1 MSKKSNYVSTNRS
14 KHYLKCHLI
23 FVCKYRKKLFID
35 ALDNDMKAI
44 MQSIASHSDFEI
56 EVFESDIDQIH
67 FLIRYIP
74 RLSVT
79 SIVRKWK
86 QESTV
91 AIWKLHKNILSK
103 NFWKEHTFWSDGY
116 FVCSIG
122 EASPETV
129 RQYIL
134 SQGQNHLCLTSH
146 KLKTCGFYGTS
157 YKKRRSET
165 RLFL

>member
-1 MSKKSNYVSTNRS
+1 MSKKSSYISTNRS

-23 FVCKYRKKLFID
+23 FVCKYRKKL
-35 ALDNDMKAI
+35 LVGQLKEDMR
-44 MQSIASHSDFEI
+44 SILLNITSNSDFEI
-56 EVFESDIDQIH
+56 EVFESDIDHIH

-79 SIVRKWK
+79 SIVRKLK
-86 QESTV
+86 QESTI
-91 AIWKLHKNILSK
+91 AIWQKHKNILSK

-122 EASPETV
+122 EASPDTV

-134 SQGQNHLCLTSH
+134 SQV
-146 KLKTCGFYGTS
+146 
-157 YKKRRSET
+157 
-165 RLFL
+165 

>member
-1 MSKKSNYVSTNRS
+1 MSKRSNYVSTNRS

-23 FVCKYRKKLFID
+23 FVCKYRKKLLVGD
-35 ALDNDMKAI
+35 LDNDMK
-44 MQSIASHSDFEI
+44 SILLSITEKSDFEI
-56 EVFESDIDQIH
+56 EVFESDIDHIH

-79 SIVRKWK
+79 SIVRKLK
-86 QESTV
+86 QESTI
-91 AIWKLHKNILSK
+91 AIWQKHKNILSK

-134 SQGQNHLCLTSH
+134 SQG
-146 KLKTCGFYGTS
+146 
-157 YKKRRSET
+157 
-165 RLFL
+165 

>member
-1 MSKKSNYVSTNRS
+1 
-14 KHYLKCHLI
+14 
-23 FVCKYRKKLFID
+23 
-35 ALDNDMKAI
+35 MKAI
-44 MQSIASHSDFEI
+44 MQSIASNSDFEI
-56 EVFESDIDQIH
+56 EVFESDIDHIH

-79 SIVRKWK
+79 SIVRKLK

-91 AIWKLHKNILSK
+91 AIWKLQKNILSK

-116 FVCSIG
+116 FVYSIG

-134 SQGQNHLCLTSH
+134 SQG
-146 KLKTCGFYGTS
+146 
-157 YKKRRSET
+157 
-165 RLFL
+165 